1 MAINDF
7 CAQVTERHYHW
18 KLVRDFVDGEHTIK
32 EEGEYYL
39 PRKGGQSDSDYLAY
53 KARAKPGD
61 YTGQTL
67 ESMHG
72 SVMRRAPS
80 IEKPEGTILDKILEN
95 FDHEGHSV
103 YQHASDVF
111 RDNMQTNFGGL
122 LGDIPKVEGK
132 ISVAERETREIYPFC
147 KYYPAES
154 IVKWG
159 YEQHDSYKKL
169 AWVVLKET
177 VEEVNSVTYEIEK
190 KVQYRVPCLIDGVY
204 HVRLYKEFL
213 ENPGTPQ
220 QKLTIAEVGDPIPFT
235 VHGKTIDYVPF
246 VFTPMVNVKTSD
258 PLDKPMLYGVAEL
271 HKHYYMQSA
280 DYENGVHFT
289 TIPTLWTTGH
299 DIDAGAK
306 DEHEATM
313 KLGGDV
319 CLNFPEAEAKI
330 GTVQFAGEGLTHSR
344 QAKEETLEQIGI
356 TGTRALSPDKAMS
369 ETSDAAKIHRTGEN
383 ARLAT
388 YTRNMSECYTIML
401 RWMAEWEEIE
411 GKVSLS
417 FNVDYDSIAFDPN
430 ALNSIANLA
439 RESKYP
445 LPLVFEA
452 LKKGEYLPNDIT
464 LEQYMLLIQLELGKI
479 SPKEELELW
488 TKLRNGEKV
497 EIPDVDMSAVQQK
510 VSEVPQK
517 NAEPKDLTDKGESG
531 ANRE

>member
-7 CAQVTERHYHW
+7 CAQVNERHYHW

-39 PRKGGQSDSDYLAY
+39 PRKGGQSDIDYLAY

-122 LGDIPKVEGK
+122 LGDIPKIDK
-132 ISVAERETREIYPFC
+132 TISVAEREERGIYPFC

-169 AWVVLKET
+169 SWVVLKET
-177 VEEVNSVTYEIEK
+177 VEEVNSTTYEIEK
-190 KVQYRVPCLIDGVY
+190 KIQYRVPCLINGVY

-220 QKLTIAEVGDPIPFT
+220 QKFSIKEEGSPIPFT

-330 GTVQFAGEGLTHSR
+330 GTVQFAGEGLTHSK

-369 ETSDAAKIHRTGEN
+369 ETSDAAKIHRAGEN

-430 ALNSIANLA
+430 ALNAIANLA

-497 EIPDVDMSAVQQK
+497 EIPDVDMTAIQESVKPVQQNT
-510 VSEVPQK
+510 EM
-517 NAEPKDLTDKGESG
+517 KDLTDKGESG
-531 ANRE
+531 ENRE